1 MRRLSAALLALSLS
15 IIYPRS
21 AFSYQ
26 EQPETMEVLPARPL
40 PIIAIYPFE
49 LQSPSAIKSKPPNPD
64 EHRTY
69 LKADFGYGMLS
80 IIGFDYSFKYIGVN
94 LQTHFPKTHFGF
106 ISGYSWGYRKEEIQ
120 NSEQGHYLN
129 VRVFQR
135 VGGGRAYAKVS
146 EGVEWGMPGD
156 VFTRTNFQYKNG
168 SLIKYTH
175 IYLDRNFWI
184 PGVKVKRSG
193 VLYPVFEIGGGIRTK
208 HFNLESGLRGGFFRF
223 GVERYD
229 LVNNDYGIDK
239 IRVIVP
245 SVFVS
250 IGFGG

>member
-1 MRRLSAALLALSLS
+1 MRRLSAALLASTS
-15 IIYPRS
+15 IVYPQS
-21 AFSYQ
+21 ALSYQ
-26 EQPETMEVLPARPL
+26 EQPESNEVLFARPL
-40 PIIAIYPFE
+40 PVIAVYAVDFQTPGE
-49 LQSPSAIKSKPPNPD
+49 IKVKPPNPD
-64 EHRTY
+64 QHRTF
-69 LKADFGYGMLS
+69 LKVDVGYGMLS
-80 IIGFDYSFKYIGVN
+80 IVGFDYSFKDMGISM
-94 LQTHFPKTHFGF
+94 QTHFPKTHLGF

-129 VRVFQR
+129 ARIFQR
-135 VGGGRAYAKVS
+135 VGSGRAYAKVG

-193 VLYPVFEIGGGIRTK
+193 VLYPVFEIGTGFRTDR
-208 HFNLESGLRGGFFRF
+208 FNLETGLRGGFFRF

-229 LVNNDYGIDK
+229 LVNNDYGVDK

-245 SVFVS
+245 SIFIN
-250 IGFGG
+250 IGFGGW